1 MRVRAATQGDP
12 SMFKIRL
19 AAAAFAIASAHAA
32 VADAL
37 PSLTDAQQA
46 YHQGQYRRSLAL
58 FERLAASRDAEA
70 AECAGFMLL
79 TGETMYGA
87 QVQRDTERAK
97 RYLLQAAGS
106 GRTAAGFLL
115 NLIERT
121 D

>member
-1 MRVRAATQGDP
+1 MLMR
-12 SMFKIRL
+12 RL
-19 AAAAFAIASAHAA
+19 AAAIVCCVCVGAA
-32 VADAL
+32 VADTV

-79 TGETMYGA
+79 AGETMYGQ
-87 QVQRDTERAK
+87 QVRRDSERAR
-97 RYLLQAAGS
+97 RYLLQAAAS
-106 GRTAAGFLL
+106 GRPAAGFLL
-115 NLIERT
+115 NMLERT

>member
-1 MRVRAATQGDP
+1 MIRTRHAA
-12 SMFKIRL
+12 L
-19 AAAAFAIASAHAA
+19 AVACLATHAA
-32 VADAL
+32 VAEAL
-37 PSLTDAQQA
+37 PALADAQQA

-58 FERLAASRDAEA
+58 FERLAAARDAEA

-79 TGETMYGA
+79 AGETLYGP

-106 GRTAAGFLL
+106 GRPAAEFML
-115 NLIERT
+115 NMIERT

>member
-1 MRVRAATQGDP
+1 
-12 SMFKIRL
+12 MFKRRL
-19 AAAAFAIASAHAA
+19 AAAIVCCIGVGAA
-32 VADAL
+32 VADAM

-79 TGETMYGA
+79 AGEAMYGQ
-87 QVQRDTERAK
+87 QVRRDAERAR
-97 RYLLQAAGS
+97 RYLLQAAAS
-106 GRTAAGFLL
+106 GRPAAGFLL
-115 NLIERT
+115 NMLERT

>member
-1 MRVRAATQGDP
+1 MLK
-12 SMFKIRL
+12 SRL
-19 AAAAFAIASAHAA
+19 AVAVLAIVCTNAAL
-32 VADAL
+32 ADAL

-79 TGETMYGA
+79 AGETMYGL
-87 QVQRDTERAK
+87 QVRRDTERAK

-106 GRTAAGFLL
+106 GRPAAGFLL
-115 NLIERT
+115 NMLERT